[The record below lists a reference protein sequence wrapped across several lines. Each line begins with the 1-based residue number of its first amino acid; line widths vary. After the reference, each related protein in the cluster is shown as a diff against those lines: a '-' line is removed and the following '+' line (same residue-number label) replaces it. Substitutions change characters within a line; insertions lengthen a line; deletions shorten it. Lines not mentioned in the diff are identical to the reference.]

1 MKKEMYRVL
10 AADDEYWSRENL
22 RSLFPWEERGYVF
35 LEPARDGEEV
45 LERMEEERPDILL
58 TDINMPFLDGL
69 ELLKRLRENYPEV
82 ITVAVSG
89 YDDFEKVKGV
99 FISGGIDYLL
109 KPVGKDDLE
118 RVIEKA
124 AALLE
129 KRKAEREREQHHL
142 KQEDKIASFLEDGEY
157 SALLTASLYGVGAE
171 AAEYS
176 VSLEGNAAALVKFY
190 DIAQIAEDFNQDIL
204 QMSLEIKQ
212 KLRDLCRQDAV
223 TLFHYNSK
231 MSEFLVVGNAEE
243 ARLQRFAGKVLEQFP
258 EETYGPVSVVLYQA
272 ENGGKKK
279 ISSSEIGT
287 VYRELIASLVTRPF
301 ERRHSVVNCG
311 ASDLTGERMLQNS
324 GGERLEEELYHL
336 LKTHQIQGAMRLIFE
351 RGLRND
357 GVRAQTGK
365 ERCESSLYRTDPAQ
379 NKAYGWTYL
388 EVRQYVGRITNT
400 IFSYVQK
407 EMPQLRTMLEEAMDN
422 VDYYLKC
429 LNAEKLS
436 ETLKIILEGLQE
448 QKEQQQPDSVA
459 GQMEQIRRRIEENYF
474 ENITLA
480 SLAEQYH
487 VDASY
492 LSRTF
497 SRKYGESIISFLTRV
512 RMEKA
517 AQLMRDES
525 RKLEAI
531 AFLVGYDD
539 YHYFSRVFRKK
550 MGISPSE
557 YRSRL

>member
-1 MKKEMYRVL
+1 MKKDMYRVL

-22 RSLFPWEERGYVF
+22 RSLFPWEENGYAF
-35 LEPARDGEEV
+35 LEPACDGEEV
-45 LERMEEERPDILL
+45 LERMAAERPDILL

-69 ELLKRLRENYPEV
+69 ELLKRLQEDYPEV
-82 ITVAVSG
+82 ITIAVSG

-109 KPVGKDDLE
+109 KPVGREELQ

-124 AALLE
+124 TAILE
-129 KRKAEREREQHHL
+129 KREEEKQREQHQL
-142 KQEDKIASFLEDGEY
+142 IQEDKIASFLEDGEY
-157 SALLTASLYGVGAE
+157 TALLTTSLYGAGAD
-171 AAEYS
+171 APCS
-176 VSLEGNAAALVKFY
+176 DRTLSGNAAALVKFY
-190 DIAQIAEDFNQDIL
+190 DIARIAEDFEHDIL
-204 QMSLEIKQ
+204 QMSFEIKQ
-212 KLRDLCRQDAV
+212 QLRGLCRKDHV

-231 MSEFLVVGNAEE
+231 MSEFLVVGEGDE
-243 ARLQRFAGKVLEQFP
+243 ARLRRFAGKVLEQFP
-258 EETYGPVSVVLYQA
+258 EETYGPVSVVLYCA
-272 ENGGKKK
+272 EEHEEKKE
-279 ISSSEIGT
+279 IRSSEIGV
-287 VYRELIASLVTRPF
+287 VYRELIAALVTRPF
-301 ERRHSVVNCG
+301 ERKHSVVSCG
-311 ASDLTGERMLQNS
+311 MLSADGKSELRQSGE
-324 GGERLEEELYHL
+324 EHLEEELYHL
-336 LKTHQIQGAMRLIFE
+336 LKTHQISGAVHLIFDKTDLT
-351 RGLRND
+351 RD
-357 GVRAQTGK
+357 GAHR
-365 ERCESSLYRTDPAQ
+365 
-379 NKAYGWTYL
+379 WTYL
-388 EVRQYVGRITNT
+388 EVKQYVGRITNT

-407 EMPQLRTMLEEAMDN
+407 EMPQLCTMMEEAMDN

-429 LNAEKLS
+429 LNGEKLS

-448 QKEQQQPDSVA
+448 RKEQRQPDSVA
-459 GQMEQIRRRIEENYF
+459 GQMEQIRRRIETDYAD
-474 ENITLA
+474 NITLA

-517 AQLMRDES
+517 AQLMRDEN

-550 MGISPSE
+550 MGVSPSE

>member
-22 RSLFPWEERGYVF
+22 RSLFPWEELGYIF

-69 ELLKRLRENYPEV
+69 ELLKRLREDYPEV

-109 KPVGKDDLE
+109 KPVGREELQ

-124 AALLE
+124 TAILE
-129 KRKAEREREQHHL
+129 KREEEKQRKQHQMI
-142 KQEDKIASFLEDGEY
+142 QEDKIASFLEDGEY
-157 SALLTASLYGVGAE
+157 TALLTASLYGEGAE

-190 DIAQIAEDFNQDIL
+190 DIAQIAEDFDHDIL
-204 QMSLEIKQ
+204 QMSFEIKQ
-212 KLRDLCRQDAV
+212 KLRGLCRKDQV

-231 MSEFLVVGNAEE
+231 MSEFLVVGEADE
-243 ARLQRFAGKVLEQFP
+243 ARLQRFAGKILEEFS
-258 EETYGPVSVVLYQA
+258 EETYGPVSVVLYHAA
-272 ENGGKKK
+272 EKEGQKE
-279 ISSSEIGT
+279 SPSSEIGS
-287 VYRELIASLVTRPF
+287 VYRELIAALVLRPF
-301 ERRHSVVNCG
+301 ERRHSVVSCG
-311 ASDLTGERMLQNS
+311 MLSADGKSELRQS
-324 GGERLEEELYHL
+324 GGEHLEEELYHL
-336 LKTHQIQGAMRLIFE
+336 LKTHQISGAVHLIFE
-351 RGLRND
+351 
-357 GVRAQTGK
+357 K
-365 ERCESSLYRTDPAQ
+365 TDIAK
-379 NKAYGWTYL
+379 NEAHRWTYL
-388 EVRQYVGRITNT
+388 EVKQYVGRITNT

-407 EMPQLRTMLEEAMDN
+407 EVPQLRTMMEEAMDN

-429 LNAEKLS
+429 LNGEKLS

-448 QKEQQQPDSVA
+448 QKEQRQPDSVA
-459 GQMEQIRRRIEENYF
+459 GQMEQIRHRIETDYA

-497 SRKYGESIISFLTRV
+497 SRKYEESIISFLTRV

-517 AQLMRDES
+517 AELMRDES

-550 MGISPSE
+550 MGVSPSE

>member
-22 RSLFPWEERGYVF
+22 RSLFPWEEKGYVF
-35 LEPARDGEEV
+35 LEPACDGEEV
-45 LERMEEERPDILL
+45 LERMEQERPDILL

-69 ELLKRLRENYPEV
+69 ELLKRLREEHPEV
-82 ITVAVSG
+82 ITIAVSG

-109 KPVGKDDLE
+109 KPVGKDDLQ

-124 AALLE
+124 AAILE
-129 KRKAEREREQHHL
+129 KREAEREKERHHL
-142 KQEDKIASFLEDGEY
+142 NQEDRIASFLEDGEY
-157 SALLTASLYGVGAE
+157 SALLTASLYGAGAE

-190 DIAQIAEDFNQDIL
+190 DIAQIAEGFDHDIL
-204 QMSLEIKQ
+204 QMSFEIKRQ
-212 KLRDLCRQDAV
+212 LRALCREDAV

-231 MSEFLVVGNAEE
+231 MSEFLVVGRAQE

-258 EETYGPVSVVLYQA
+258 EETYGPVSVALYQA
-272 ENGGKKK
+272 EECGGKKE
-279 ISSSEIGT
+279 IRSSEIGA
-287 VYRELIASLVTRPF
+287 VYRELIAALVLRPF
-301 ERRHSVVNCG
+301 ERRHSVAGCS
-311 ASDLTGERMLQNS
+311 AADLTVEGMLRES
-324 GGERLEEELYHL
+324 GAERLEEELYHL
-336 LKTHQIQGAMRLIFE
+336 LKMHQIQGAMRLIFE
-351 RGLRND
+351 KAGF
-357 GVRAQTGK
+357 AHQS
-365 ERCESSLYRTDPAQ
+365 ES
-379 NKAYGWTYL
+379 GWSYL
-388 EVRQYVGRITNT
+388 EVKQYVGRITNT
-400 IFSYVQK
+400 VFAYVQK
-407 EMPQLRTMLEEAMDN
+407 EVPQLRTMMEEALDN

-429 LNAEKLS
+429 LNGEKLS
-436 ETLKIILEGLQE
+436 ETLKIILESLQE

-480 SLAEQYH
+480 SLADQYH

-517 AQLMRDES
+517 AELMRDES

-550 MGISPSE
+550 MGVSPSE

>member
-1 MKKEMYRVL
+1 MKKAGYRVL

-22 RSLFPWEERGYVF
+22 RSLFPWEENGYIF
-35 LEPARDGEEV
+35 LEPACDGEEV

-69 ELLKRLRENYPEV
+69 ELLKRLREEYPEV
-82 ITVAVSG
+82 ITIAVSG
-89 YDDFEKVKGV
+89 YDDFDKVKGV

-109 KPVGKDDLE
+109 KPVGREDLQ

-129 KRKAEREREQHHL
+129 KREEEKQRARHQL
-142 KQEDKIASFLEDGEY
+142 NQEDKIASFLEDGEY
-157 SALLTASLYGVGAE
+157 SALLTAALYGAGTE
-171 AAEYS
+171 MAEYG

-190 DIAQIAEDFNQDIL
+190 DIVQIAEQFEHDIL
-204 QMSLEIKQ
+204 QMSFDIKQ
-212 KLRDLCRQDAV
+212 QLRGLCKEDAV

-231 MSEFLVVGNAEE
+231 MSEFLVIGKADE
-243 ARLQRFAGKVLEQFP
+243 AQLNRFAGKVLEHFP
-258 EETYGPVSVVLYQA
+258 EATYGPVSVVLYHTA
-272 ENGGKKK
+272 EHDSKKEQWR
-279 ISSSEIGT
+279 SEIGA
-287 VYRELIASLVTRPF
+287 VYRELIAALVTRPF
-301 ERRHSVVNCG
+301 ERKHSMVSYPASGEKNVVLQ
-311 ASDLTGERMLQNS
+311 SSGEH
-324 GGERLEEELYHL
+324 LEEELYHL
-336 LKTHQIQGAMRLIFE
+336 LKTQQISGAVHLIFE
-351 RGLRND
+351 KTDLARSG
-357 GVRAQTGK
+357 
-365 ERCESSLYRTDPAQ
+365 ER
-379 NKAYGWTYL
+379 GWTYL

-407 EMPQLRTMLEEAMDN
+407 E
-422 VDYYLKC
+422 
-429 LNAEKLS
+429 
-436 ETLKIILEGLQE
+436 
-448 QKEQQQPDSVA
+448 QQQPDSVA
-459 GQMEQIRRRIEENYF
+459 GQIERIRRRIETDYAED
-474 ENITLA
+474 ITLA

-492 LSRTF
+492 LSRIF

-550 MGISPSE
+550 MGVSPSE